1 MDSNPIVIAMVVTVL
16 FVAIIG
22 LVVIV
27 IRKRNG
33 KKRKR
38 KQSFEIQKSGKY
50 YLFERSCL
58 LKFIFASP
66 GIL

>member
-1 MDSNPIVIAMVVTVL
+1 MYSNPIVIAIVVSAL

-27 IRKRNG
+27 IRKRNE

-38 KQSFEIQKSGKY
+38 RQSLEIQKSGKY
-50 YLFERSCL
+50 Y
-58 LKFIFASP
+58 
-66 GIL
+66 